1 MKAQLLLMALLV
13 SCTPQAEVHGEGL
26 CRARLA
32 KYTDVDFRL
41 VEEGQVHLPNV
52 RAASRYDFAGGGES
66 FLCIVDQ
73 QGLWYLDAGPTV
85 LYQR

>member
-1 MKAQLLLMALLV
+1 MKSQLLILALLV
-13 SCTPQAEVHGEGL
+13 SCAPQAEVNGESL
-26 CRARLA
+26 CRAKLT

-52 RAASRYDFAGGGES
+52 RSATSYDFAGGGER

-73 QGLWYLDAGPTV
+73 QGIWDLQSGPTV